1 MAAFSFAVHSDQ
13 RPRMVFLA
21 YGSRLTHCTSL
32 RAHGSLYTRKFS
44 SRKLQSELM
53 SAAGISTPNAFI
65 RQLPKAELHL
75 HLEGAVDPATLLE
88 LRNDHGEHAT
98 LAETEA
104 LYGYTDFPSFLMAF
118 KEVSAHLRGPDD
130 YELVTYRL
138 MQRLKEENVLHA
150 EVYVAVGVCLFR
162 KQDIAAI
169 FEGLERGRA
178 RGARDFG
185 VSLLWIFDATR
196 HFGVEEAQKV
206 FELAVRYK
214 DRHVVGIGIGG
225 DEIKAPPELFRGV
238 YAYAE
243 DHGLRLTAHAGE
255 TGSAESIWGALN
267 LHAERIGHGFSANQD
282 PDLIEELAYRQI
294 PVEICVTSNLRT
306 GVCKSPA
313 EHPVKS
319 YFDQGMMVTLNT
331 DDPALFGTSLARE
344 YLFAQE
350 TYGFTDE
357 HLRELA
363 RNSFEASFLP
373 AEKKLELLS
382 LFDAAVAG

>member
-1 MAAFSFAVHSDQ
+1 MS
-13 RPRMVFLA
+13 
-21 YGSRLTHCTSL
+21 
-32 RAHGSLYTRKFS
+32 
-44 SRKLQSELM
+44 
-53 SAAGISTPNAFI
+53 SAANRPPNAFI

-88 LRNDHGEHAT
+88 LRKRHKESTT

-104 LYGYTDFPSFLMAF
+104 LYRYTDFPSFLMAF
-118 KEVSAHLRGPDD
+118 KEVSAHLRGPED
-130 YELVTYRL
+130 YEFVTYRL
-138 MQRLKEENVLHA
+138 MQQLKEENVLHA
-150 EVYVAVGVCLFR
+150 EVYVAVGVCLYR
-162 KQDIAAI
+162 KQDFAAI

-196 HFGVEEAQKV
+196 HFGIEDAQKV
-206 FELAVRYK
+206 FELALRYK

-243 DHGLRLTAHAGE
+243 DNGLRLTAHAGE
-255 TGSAESIWGALN
+255 TGPPESVWGALN
-267 LHAERIGHGFSANQD
+267 LHAERIGHAVTAVQD

-294 PVEICVTSNLRT
+294 PVEICLTSNLRT
-306 GVCKSPA
+306 GACKNAA

-319 YFDQGMMVTLNT
+319 YFDQGVMVTLNT
-331 DDPALFGTSLARE
+331 DDPGLFSTSLARE
-344 YLFAQE
+344 YQFAQD

-382 LFDAAVAG
+382 LFDAAVAR

>member
-1 MAAFSFAVHSDQ
+1 MAAFSFGGNCCSRDQLNVISSLTAQRAV
-13 RPRMVFLA
+13 A
-21 YGSRLTHCTSL
+21 
-32 RAHGSLYTRKFS
+32 TRELS
-44 SRKLQSELM
+44 SRKFRFCHLQSGLM
-53 SAAGISTPNAFI
+53 SPAGAPTPNAFI

-75 HLEGAVDPATLLE
+75 HLEGAVESATLLE
-88 LRNDHGEHAT
+88 LRKHHGESAT

-104 LYGYTDFPSFLMAF
+104 LYRYTDFPSFLMAF

-150 EVYVAVGVCLFR
+150 EVYVAVGVCLYR
-162 KQDIAAI
+162 KQDFAAI

-178 RGARDFG
+178 RGAREFG

-206 FELAVRYK
+206 FELAVRYQ
-214 DRHVVGIGIGG
+214 DRHVVGVGIGG
-225 DEIKAPPELFRGV
+225 DEIKAPAELFRGV
-238 YAYAE
+238 YTYAA
-243 DHGLRLTAHAGE
+243 DHGLHLTAHAGE
-255 TGSAESIWGALN
+255 TGPAESIWGALN
-267 LHAERIGHGFSANQD
+267 LHAERIGHGFSASQD
-282 PDLIEELAYRQI
+282 PDLVEELAYRQI
-294 PVEICVTSNLRT
+294 PVEICITSNLRT
-306 GVCKSPA
+306 GVCKSAA

-319 YFDQGMMVTLNT
+319 YFDQGLMVTLNT

-344 YLFAQE
+344 YQLAQQ
-350 TYGFTDE
+350 TLGFTDE

-373 AEKKLELLS
+373 ADKKLELLG